1 MVKLFRFSSRGDCLK
16 GKKSTSP
23 LHISIHII
31 FFSFNY
37 YTIWIKFDTKSP
49 RLVRFSVRLVKIDI
63 CQSFIRLSNKIIEYL
78 KVVISVSFI
87 AMGIRLNLVT
97 RVFASKC
104 VFVKYMKLEYKMSF
118 IVFWNFQ
125 V

>member
-1 MVKLFRFSSRGDCLK
+1 MKSSLF
-16 GKKSTSP
+16 
-23 LHISIHII
+23 
-31 FFSFNY
+31 N
-37 YTIWIKFDTKSP
+37 W
-49 RLVRFSVRLVKIDI
+49 FSVRLVKIDI
-63 CQSFIRLSNKIIEYL
+63 CQSFIRLYNKMIEYL

-87 AMGIRLNLVT
+87 AMGI

>member
-1 MVKLFRFSSRGDCLK
+1 M
-16 GKKSTSP
+16 
-23 LHISIHII
+23 SIHITI
-31 FFSFNY
+31 IYLFFFFYVIITRYGSNL
-37 YTIWIKFDTKSP
+37 TMKSS
-49 RLVRFSVRLVKIDI
+49 LLNWFSVKLVKIDI
-63 CQSFIRLSNKIIEYL
+63 CQSFIRLSNKMIEYL

-104 VFVKYMKLEYKMSF
+104 IFVKYIKLEYKMSF

>member
-1 MVKLFRFSSRGDCLK
+1 MK
-16 GKKSTSP
+16 SP
-23 LHISIHII
+23 L
-31 FFSFNY
+31 
-37 YTIWIKFDTKSP
+37 
-49 RLVRFSVRLVKIDI
+49 LARFSVRLVKIDI
-63 CQSFIRLSNKIIEYL
+63 CQSFIRLSNKMIEYL

-104 VFVKYMKLEYKMSF
+104 VFVKYMKLGYKMNF
-118 IVFWNFQ
+118 RVFWNFQ

>member
-1 MVKLFRFSSRGDCLK
+1 MK
-16 GKKSTSP
+16 SP
-23 LHISIHII
+23 LL
-31 FFSFNY
+31 N
-37 YTIWIKFDTKSP
+37 W
-49 RLVRFSVRLVKIDI
+49 FSVRLVKIDI
-63 CQSFIRLSNKIIEYL
+63 CQSFIRLSNKMIEYL

-104 VFVKYMKLEYKMSF
+104 VFVKYMKLEYEMSF

>member
-1 MVKLFRFSSRGDCLK
+1 MK
-16 GKKSTSP
+16 SP
-23 LHISIHII
+23 L
-31 FFSFNY
+31 
-37 YTIWIKFDTKSP
+37 
-49 RLVRFSVRLVKIDI
+49 LARFSVRLVKIDM

-78 KVVISVSFI
+78 KVVILVSFI

-97 RVFASKC
+97 RVFASTC
-104 VFVKYMKLEYKMSF
+104 VFVKYMKLEYKMSS